1 MYGEKLSSNL
11 WLLQCFPIN
20 AFYPFNQKVG
30 FLSLATG
37 ESWLIMKTCCGHPT
51 PTQNKNKIFN
61 KNKKTKKK
69 KHQSQTG
76 TPQA

>member
-37 ESWLIMKTCCGHPT
+37 EFWLIMKPCCAHPPS
-51 PTQNKNKIFN
+51 PT
-61 KNKKTKKK
+61 
-69 KHQSQTG
+69 SDS
-76 TPQA
+76 AL